1 MRTFMPTKD
10 SIERQWLVVDATD
23 QVVGRL
29 ASRIA
34 MVLMGKH
41 RATYTPHADTGDMV
55 VVVNCE
61 KVRFT
66 GRKMDQQKY
75 YHNTGFPSGLRIRP
89 VRDVLADKP
98 EDVLYLA
105 VRRMLPKTKLGKQ
118 MIRKLKLYPGG
129 EHPHAAQQPQPMKI

>member
-1 MRTFMPTKD
+1 MRSFMPTKD
-10 SIERQWLVVDATD
+10 STERRWLVVDATD
-23 QVVGRL
+23 KVVGRL

-41 RATYTPHADTGDMV
+41 RATYTPHADTGDFV

-61 KVRFT
+61 RVRFT
-66 GRKMDQQKY
+66 GRKMDQQAY
-75 YHNTGFPSGLRIRP
+75 YHNTGYSSGLRIRP
-89 VRDVLADKP
+89 VRNVLEDKP

-118 MIRKLKLYPGG
+118 MIRKLKLYRGP
-129 EHPHAAQQPQPMKI
+129 EHPHAAQMPQPLTD